1 MSRIPIPKIAQWL
14 TQRRAEKTIKLV
26 IQHIDRVIDTIGEF
40 DLAIEGT
47 KGGDKKSVTNALTR
61 LSDHEVTADQLRR
74 SISLELTKANF
85 PFKTRED
92 LMNLT
97 KVIDFIADHVNDS
110 GRNLKLLHNI
120 ELPIGFLMKIQEM
133 VTILKMEAQDL
144 KKAVMSLVSAK
155 EDMLDHV
162 EQVEAKE
169 HEVDGVYFEI
179 KAMLLNEE
187 MNLSPISILILRDL
201 LFNLEKASDY
211 TEDAADVLRILIVSY
226 S

>member
-1 MSRIPIPKIAQWL
+1 MSRVPIPKIAQWL

-26 IQHIDRVIDTIGEF
+26 TQHIDRVIDTIVEF

-47 KGGDKKSVTNALTR
+47 KDGDKKSVANALKR
-61 LSDHEVTADQLRR
+61 LSDHEVAADQLRR

-110 GRNLKLLHNI
+110 GRNLKLLRNI
-120 ELPIGFLMKIQEM
+120 KLPLSFLLKIQEM
-133 VTILKMEAQDL
+133 VTLLKLEAQDL

-162 EQVEAKE
+162 ERVEAKE

-179 KAMLLNEE
+179 KAMLLKEE
-187 MNLSPISILILRDL
+187 MNLTPMAVVIVRDL